1 MVCLTGPPGTGKT
14 LLLVLKGLRWLR
26 QGHDVHVVCVFL
38 RSLVA
43 CLLIYHQLRRT
54 LLQDSTTPA
63 TAGTVHFHQFD
74 LSKGED
80 SLRAAL
86 NTLTSSAR
94 DGHLYVIMDEANPFA
109 WDVNGSR
116 RRLIEELSA
125 IVPQLSLWTASV
137 YIVGIPTCL
146 KEEPLTIPLRC
157 APAVHRELDALIRM
171 QTKLIHLYSRS
182 SAPLPSDGPKV
193 IRQKI
198 QTFLNTCLRRIFN
211 IRWPEKIRNEEL
223 WERAGQEP
231 VAKQILRRKWGWIGH
246 TLRKPASSTTRQA
259 LTWNPQG
266 KRKRGRPR
274 NSWRRDTEAELC
286 PRGKRHPPPLQ
297 YRDVFVLAH
306 NSDVLS
312 DYIKD
317 TENTSSQGSDFVQAL
332 RSAGIPV
339 CVFGKKEE
347 DIDSFVKRSG
357 DVAVARDDVTMVTHY
372 DAVTGLERKLVV
384 YLQGRVQGSLAE
396 FIDRVCAMARCTTQL
411 VMVELPQLRESL
423 AHDFDLD

>member
-54 LLQDSTTPA
+54 LLQDPTTPA

-94 DGHLYVIMDEANPFA
+94 NGHLYVIMDEANPFA
-109 WDVNGSR
+109 WDVHGCR

-125 IVPQLSLWTASV
+125 SVPELSLWTASI
-137 YIVGIPTCL
+137 YRVGIPTCL
-146 KEEPLTIPLRC
+146 KEERLTVPLRC
-157 APAVHRELDALIRM
+157 APAIHRELDALIRM
-171 QTKLIHLYSRS
+171 QTNVIDVYSRS
-182 SAPLPSDGPKV
+182 GAPSPSDGPKV
-193 IRQKI
+193 IR
-198 QTFLNTCLRRIFN
+198 F
-211 IRWPEKIRNEEL
+211 
-223 WERAGQEP
+223 
-231 VAKQILRRKWGWIGH
+231 
-246 TLRKPASSTTRQA
+246 
-259 LTWNPQG
+259 
-266 KRKRGRPR
+266 
-274 NSWRRDTEAELC
+274 
-286 PRGKRHPPPLQ
+286 
-297 YRDVFVLAH
+297 RDVFVLAH
-306 NSDVLS
+306 NSNVLS

-317 TENTSSQGSDFVQAL
+317 TENPSSQGSDFVQAL

-347 DIDSFVKRSG
+347 DTDTLVKRSG

-396 FIDRVCAMARCTTQL
+396 IIDRACAMGRCTTQL
-411 VMVELPQLRESL
+411 VMVELPQPSELIMQ
-423 AHDFDLD
+423 DFDLD

>member
-54 LLQDSTTPA
+54 LLQDPTTPA

-182 SAPLPSDGPKV
+182 SAPSPSDGPKV
-193 IRQKI
+193 IRVTHQG
-198 QTFLNTCLRRIFN
+198 QGHAGTWPLQCVQCGAEVAGVLR
-211 IRWPEKIRNEEL
+211 
-223 WERAGQEP
+223 Q
-231 VAKQILRRKWGWIGH
+231 LRVG
-246 TLRKPASSTTRQA
+246 ST
-259 LTWNPQG
+259 G
-266 KRKRGRPR
+266 
-274 NSWRRDTEAELC
+274 

-317 TENTSSQGSDFVQAL
+317 TENPSSQGSDFVQAL